1 MTQGGF
7 QMKFSG
13 SQRRVYLLAL
23 ALLVIA
29 VALASAWSLWW
40 RSDGSGGAATTPTQ
54 DVQSEQYEEPSQG
67 SQAAPETS
75 EAPVDRQ
82 TAADSGS
89 GAAVGDG
96 ESRTSTIVYYQD
108 NYGYLVPVMCSVP
121 MEDGIAK
128 ATLNMMVQSVG
139 NDMQAARLGLRTVLP
154 ENTKIDLDISG
165 GLARIDLSREVLDMP
180 DAASE
185 SNMVNAVV
193 QTLTEFD
200 SVDKVEFLIDG
211 QKREKL
217 THGTPVAGQFTRGD
231 INLESVEP
239 TMAGATVQP
248 VTLYFPGDSG
258 AVIVPVTRMVHSRAD
273 VNTAVLELAKGPSD
287 GNMLESVVPAGCG
300 LIDVRVEDGVAKLNF
315 TSEFVNLVEN
325 SDGGRMALKAL
336 VLTCTQFDG
345 VDSVEIYV
353 DGRKY
358 DATEGELGVPTFM
371 NVADS
376 IVYDYIQTQ
385 SAMLFDFE

>member
-1 MTQGGF
+1 
-7 QMKFSG
+7 MKISG
-13 SQRRVYLLAL
+13 NQRKAYLFA
-23 ALLVIA
+23 ATLLVVA
-29 VALASAWSLWW
+29 VALASAWTLWG
-40 RSDGSGGAATTPTQ
+40 RRDTGAEAPGATPVPTQ
-54 DVQSEQYEEPSQG
+54 AAEPEASVEPQDQQTG
-67 SQAAPETS
+67 ADAAAPAA
-75 EAPVDRQ
+75 EA
-82 TAADSGS
+82 
-89 GAAVGDG
+89 
-96 ESRTSTIVYYQD
+96 SRTSTIVYYQD

-121 MEDGIAK
+121 LEDGIAK

-154 ENTKIDLDISG
+154 ENTKIDLDISH
-165 GLARIDLSREVLDMP
+165 GLARIDLSKEVLDMA
-180 DAASE
+180 DAAAE

-200 SVDKVEFLIDG
+200 SVDRVEFLIDG
-211 QKREKL
+211 QKRETL
-217 THGTPVAGQFTRGD
+217 THGTPVSGEFTRGD

-239 TMAGATVQP
+239 TMADATVKP
-248 VTLYFPGDSG
+248 VTLFFPGDSG
-258 AVIVPVTRMVHSRAD
+258 AVIVPVTRMVHSRPD
-273 VNTAVLELAKGPSD
+273 VNTAVLELAKGPSNTD
-287 GNMLESVVPAGCG
+287 MLESVVPAGCG
-300 LIDVRVEDGVAKLNF
+300 LIDVQVVKGVARLNF

-336 VLTCTQFDG
+336 VLTCTQFEG

-353 DGRKY
+353 DGVKY
-358 DATEGELGVPTFM
+358 DAGDLGVPTFM

>member
-1 MTQGGF
+1 MNV
-7 QMKFSG
+7 SG
-13 SQRRVYLLAL
+13 NQRRVYLIAL
-23 ALLVIA
+23 ALLIIA
-29 VALASAWSLWW
+29 VALASTWSLWG
-40 RSDGSGGAATTPTQ
+40 RPAGSGEAPEATTTPTQ
-54 DVQSEQYEEPSQG
+54 DPQATQELTPQASTEP
-67 SQAAPETS
+67 A
-75 EAPVDRQ
+75 DRQ
-82 TAADSGS
+82 TAAEGTSTTVGS
-89 GAAVGDG
+89 GD
-96 ESRTSTIVYYQD
+96 SFKTSTIVYYQD

-128 ATLNMMVQSVG
+128 ATLNLMVQSVG

-154 ENTKIDLDISG
+154 ENTKIDLDISH
-165 GLARIDLSREVLDMP
+165 GLARIDLSKEVLDMA
-180 DAASE
+180 DAAAE
-185 SNMVNAVV
+185 SNMVNAIV

-200 SVDKVEFLIDG
+200 SVDRVEFLIGG
-211 QKREKL
+211 QKRETL
-217 THGTPVAGQFTRGD
+217 THGTPVGGQFTRGD

-239 TMAGATVQP
+239 TMAGASVEP
-248 VTLYFPGDSG
+248 VTLYFPGESG

-287 GNMLESVVPAGCG
+287 SQMLESVVPAGCG
-300 LIDVRVEDGVAKLNF
+300 LIDVQVEKGVAKLNF

-345 VDSVEIYV
+345 IDSVEIYV

-358 DATEGELGVPTFM
+358 DAAQGELGVPSFM
-371 NVADS
+371 NMADS

-385 SAMLFDFE
+385 SAMLFDYD

>member
-1 MTQGGF
+1 
-7 QMKFSG
+7 MKFSG

-23 ALLVIA
+23 ALLLVA
-29 VALASAWSLWW
+29 VALASAWTLWGKH
-40 RSDGSGGAATTPTQ
+40 DGAPGAASMPAQ
-54 DVQSEQYEEPSQG
+54 DAKSEQDAEPSQG
-67 SQAAPETS
+67 SQAAPQS
-75 EAPVDRQ
+75 GEAPIDRQ
-82 TAADSGS
+82 TAADSGREQATGS
-89 GAAVGDG
+89 GGPK
-96 ESRTSTIVYYQD
+96 TSTIVYYQD

-154 ENTKIDLDISG
+154 ENTKIDLDISN
-165 GLARIDLSREVLDMP
+165 GLARIDLSREVLDMA
-180 DAASE
+180 DAAAE

-200 SVDKVEFLIDG
+200 SVDRVEFLIDG

-217 THGTPVAGQFTRGD
+217 THGTSVAGQFTRGD

-239 TMAGATVQP
+239 TMAGASVQP

-273 VNTAVLELAKGPSD
+273 LNTAVLELAKGPSN
-287 GNMLESVVPAGCG
+287 GEMLESVVPAGCG
-300 LIDVRVEDGVAKLNF
+300 LIDVQVENGVAKLNF

-336 VLTCTQFDG
+336 VLTCTQFEG

-353 DGRKY
+353 DGKKY
-358 DATEGELGVPTFM
+358 DATQGELGVPTFM

>member
-1 MTQGGF
+1 
-7 QMKFSG
+7 MKISG
-13 SQRRVYLLAL
+13 NQRKAYLFA
-23 ALLVIA
+23 ATLLVVA
-29 VALASAWSLWW
+29 VALASAWTLWG
-40 RSDGSGGAATTPTQ
+40 RRDTGAEAPGATPVPTQ
-54 DVQSEQYEEPSQG
+54 AAEPEASVEPQDQQTG
-67 SQAAPETS
+67 ADADAAAPAA
-75 EAPVDRQ
+75 EA
-82 TAADSGS
+82 
-89 GAAVGDG
+89 
-96 ESRTSTIVYYQD
+96 SRTSTIVYYQD

-121 MEDGIAK
+121 LEDGIAK

-154 ENTKIDLDISG
+154 ENTKIDLDISH
-165 GLARIDLSREVLDMP
+165 GLARIDLSKEVLDMA
-180 DAASE
+180 DAAAE

-200 SVDKVEFLIDG
+200 SVDRVEFLIDG
-211 QKREKL
+211 QKRETL
-217 THGTPVAGQFTRGD
+217 THGTPVSGEFTRGD

-239 TMAGATVQP
+239 TMADATVKP
-248 VTLYFPGDSG
+248 VTLFFPGDSG
-258 AVIVPVTRMVHSRAD
+258 AVIVPVTRMVHSRPD
-273 VNTAVLELAKGPSD
+273 VNTAVLELAKGPSNTD
-287 GNMLESVVPAGCG
+287 MLESVVPAGCG
-300 LIDVRVEDGVAKLNF
+300 LIDVQVVKGVARLNF

-345 VDSVEIYV
+345 IDSVEIYV
-353 DGRKY
+353 DGKKY
-358 DATEGELGVPTFM
+358 DAAQGELGVPTFM